1 MRALAIAACLNDG
14 CDAAEDLESSN
25 SRGAEGAERG
35 GGRLRALHAPRLV
48 YHAERASIQSCICEC
63 ISLSVYVYVCVY
75 VYV

>member
-48 YHAERASIQSCICEC
+48 HHAERANT
-63 ISLSVYVYVCVY
+63 
-75 VYV
+75 